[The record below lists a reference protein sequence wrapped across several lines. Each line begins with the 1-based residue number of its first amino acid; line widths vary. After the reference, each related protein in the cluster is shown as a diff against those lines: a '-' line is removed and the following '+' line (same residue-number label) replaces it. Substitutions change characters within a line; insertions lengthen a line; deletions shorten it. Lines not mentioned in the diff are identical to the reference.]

1 MSVAKMCKLSDA
13 RVRARTLTR
22 GNLFSFRRLQGI
34 IVGMQ
39 VINAEG
45 AILLQRV
52 TWCDSFGTKL
62 RGLMF
67 RRSIADDEGLV
78 LAESRSSIAATSIHM
93 FFVPFDIAAIWLD
106 DKYCVVHTVLAKSWH
121 PYYASPVAAR
131 YVLEGPPA
139 LLQRVAVGEQLRF
152 EE

>member
-1 MSVAKMCKLSDA
+1 MKKVVNARGETLLS
-13 RVRARTLTR
+13 RVK
-22 GNLFSFRRLQGI
+22 
-34 IVGMQ
+34 
-39 VINAEG
+39 
-45 AILLQRV
+45 
-52 TWCDSFGTKL
+52 WCDSFGAKL

-67 RRSIADDEGLV
+67 RRAIDPDEGLV

-106 DKYCVVHTVLAKSWH
+106 DDRRVVHTALAKAWH
-121 PYYASPVAAR
+121 PYYASPRLAR